1 MPLSAAQR
9 WLHTH
14 AITLIAVALILT
26 MSISLAWQT
35 AGWLRA
41 LRAPVPAAEQNVQLQ
56 ASVASRQNLD
66 QLFGSSSQADD
77 GPVPATQLN
86 MTLLGSF
93 VHADPARSS
102 AIIRR
107 EGSEPQR
114 YGVDSEIANGVR
126 LSAVYPDHVEL
137 LRNGKRESLT
147 FPQHHQG
154 SGEQTMYT
162 PSYDAQSSVD
172 ELNQLEADNL
182 AQLRERMD
190 ALRQQMEA
198 SGTEPTEEE
207 PTDQTDQ
214 TMESD

>member
-1 MPLSAAQR
+1 MPLSATQR

-14 AITLIAVALILT
+14 VTTLVAVTLILL

-35 AGWLRA
+35 ADWLRS
-41 LRAPVPAAEQNVQLQ
+41 LRAPALAEGQNVQLQ
-56 ASVASRQNLD
+56 PSVASRQNLD
-66 QLFGSSSQADD
+66 QLFGDSRQDED

-86 MTLLGSF
+86 LTLLGSF
-93 VHADPARSS
+93 VNADPARSS

-114 YGVDSEIANGVR
+114 YSVDSEVANGVR
-126 LSAVYPDHVEL
+126 LSAVYPDRVEL

-147 FPQHHQG
+147 FPQRQ
-154 SGEQTMYT
+154 SSDEQTLYT
-162 PSYDAQSSVD
+162 PAYDAQSSVD

-198 SGTEPTEEE
+198 SGTEPIEDE

>member
-1 MPLSAAQR
+1 LPLSATQR
-9 WLHTH
+9 WLQTH
-14 AITLIAVALILT
+14 ATTLVAIALILI

-35 AGWLRA
+35 ADWLRS
-41 LRAPVPAAEQNVQLQ
+41 LRAPAPATEQNVQLQ

-66 QLFGSSSQADD
+66 QLFGTSSRTDD
-77 GPVPATQLN
+77 GPAPATQLN
-86 MTLLGSF
+86 LTLLGSF
-93 VHADPARSS
+93 VHADPERSS

-126 LSAVYPDHVEL
+126 LSTVYPDRVEL

-147 FPQHHQG
+147 FPQRQ
-154 SGEQTMYT
+154 SSNDQTIYT

-182 AQLRERMD
+182 EQLRERMD

-198 SGTEPTEEE
+198 SGTEPIEDE
-207 PTDQTDQ
+207 PTDQIDQ

>member
-1 MPLSAAQR
+1 MPLLAAQR
-9 WLHTH
+9 WLHSHVT
-14 AITLIAVALILT
+14 TLVAVALILL

-35 AGWLRA
+35 ADWLRS
-41 LRAPVPAAEQNVQLQ
+41 LRAPALVEGQNVQLQ
-56 ASVASRQNLD
+56 PSVASRQNLD
-66 QLFGSSSQADD
+66 QLFGDSRQNDD

-86 MTLLGSF
+86 LTLLGSF
-93 VHADPARSS
+93 VNADPERSS

-114 YGVDSEIANGVR
+114 YGVDSEVANGVR
-126 LSAVYPDHVEL
+126 LSAVYPDRVEL

-147 FPQHHQG
+147 FPQRQG
-154 SGEQTMYT
+154 SDEQTMYT

-182 AQLRERMD
+182 EQLRERMD

-198 SGTEPTEEE
+198 SGTEPIEDE

>member
-1 MPLSAAQR
+1 MPLSATQR

-14 AITLIAVALILT
+14 VTTLVAVTLILL

-35 AGWLRA
+35 ADWLRS
-41 LRAPVPAAEQNVQLQ
+41 LRAPALAEGQNVQLQ
-56 ASVASRQNLD
+56 PSVASRQNLD
-66 QLFGSSSQADD
+66 QLFGDSRQDED

-86 MTLLGSF
+86 LTLLGSF
-93 VHADPARSS
+93 VNADPARSS

-114 YGVDSEIANGVR
+114 YSVDSEVANGVR
-126 LSAVYPDHVEL
+126 LSAVYPDRVEL

-147 FPQHHQG
+147 FPQRQ
-154 SGEQTMYT
+154 SSDEQTLYT
-162 PSYDAQSSVD
+162 PAYDAQSSVD

-198 SGTEPTEEE
+198 SGTEPIEDE
-207 PTDQTDQ
+207 PTDKTDQ

>member
-1 MPLSAAQR
+1 
-9 WLHTH
+9 LHTH
-14 AITLIAVALILT
+14 ATTLVAVALILL

-35 AGWLRA
+35 TDWLRS
-41 LRAPVPAAEQNVQLQ
+41 LRAPALVEGQSVQLQ
-56 ASVASRQNLD
+56 PSVASRQNLD
-66 QLFGSSSQADD
+66 QLFGDSRQNDD

-86 MTLLGSF
+86 LTLLGSF
-93 VHADPARSS
+93 VNADPERSS

-114 YGVDSEIANGVR
+114 YGVDSEVANGVR
-126 LSAVYPDHVEL
+126 LSAVYPDRVEL

-147 FPQHHQG
+147 FPQRQG
-154 SGEQTMYT
+154 SDEQTMYT

-182 AQLRERMD
+182 EQLRERMD

-198 SGTEPTEEE
+198 SGTEPIEDE